1 LSGGNNW
8 RVLVLDKGWEGARFE
23 LQKAI
28 FTAIIKLS

>member
-1 LSGGNNW
+1 LSGDNDR
-8 RVLVLDKGWEGARFE
+8 RVLVLDKGWEGERFE